1 MSPVT
6 RLAATPLFRFFV
18 RGRFDESALMLRNA
32 TLAFPNDYMQA
43 KAYLVKKKDSY
54 CCCLNS
60 CSVM

>member
-1 MSPVT
+1 
-6 RLAATPLFRFFV
+6 
-18 RGRFDESALMLRNA
+18 MLRNA